1 MVEVII
7 DIPRVIRNGL
17 HPSRTSSY
25 PPLADKYG
33 KCRMAIIQLKS
44 KSGRLTPYGKK
55 EVAHAWFCRG
65 ANFLLAAK
73 LLEKKGRSRYVF
85 LHLLCQGLEIIIK
98 ALLLMQNYDTYK
110 PKLISESKGG
120 LGHDLVKCYEE
131 LRKELDNK
139 PLRKKDKN
147 IMSELKILN
156 NFYKKHILRYG
167 NLLDFF
173 GEATISSDL
182 VRRYA
187 FKLVRFGNRKFRIKK
202 PTNR

>member
-1 MVEVII
+1 
-7 DIPRVIRNGL
+7 
-17 HPSRTSSY
+17 
-25 PPLADKYG
+25 
-33 KCRMAIIQLKS
+33 
-44 KSGRLTPYGKK
+44 
-55 EVAHAWFCRG
+55 
-65 ANFLLAAK
+65 
-73 LLEKKGRSRYVF
+73 VF

-98 ALLLMQNYDTYK
+98 SLLLMQNYDTYK
-110 PKLISESKGG
+110 PKLKKDKKKGG

-139 PLRKKDKN
+139 PLRKKDKD

-156 NFYKKHILRYG
+156 NFYEKHILRYG

-182 VRRYA
+182 VIRYA
-187 FKLVRFGNRKFRIKK
+187 FKLVRFGNRKFRIEK